1 MAGYGRDICRLARLL
16 APFRGRV
23 DVIHVNRVGCEIQT
37 IAARLAGFRRV
48 VTTIHNLP
56 GEEAAAGHW
65 FRRLV
70 ERLSFASAGRLIAVS
85 NATYTSW
92 HARTGLRR
100 DRVTVIYN
108 GIDPVEG
115 EIPDRQSARHCFGL
129 ADGAIVFG
137 ICARLHPMKGHP
149 VLLQAF
155 ARLKADCPGVRLL
168 IAGDGPDEASVRQ
181 LIGQL
186 GLAES
191 VRMLGYLK
199 DSRTFLAA
207 IDVNVLSSVTL
218 ESMPFTVIE
227 AMAAGVPSIA
237 SDVGGAKEIVTE
249 CRGGCVVPKGDVEAL
264 AAAMRAYAG
273 SAVRR
278 EEEGWRAA
286 AYAREVLTGDKMAQ
300 ATLAVYRAL
309 HH

>member
-1 MAGYGRDICRLARLL
+1 MRVLILPGPEPAGAVTSGIGRYVGILVRHIGPEVDIVHLPGAPHDEDRPHERVESVTGHGGGWRRWGRTLVPSSVRLMAGYGRDICRLARLL

-155 ARLKADCPGVRLL
+155 ARLKADCPGF
-168 IAGDGPDEASVRQ
+168 D
-181 LIGQL
+181 
-186 GLAES
+186 
-191 VRMLGYLK
+191 
-199 DSRTFLAA
+199 
-207 IDVNVLSSVTL
+207 
-218 ESMPFTVIE
+218 
-227 AMAAGVPSIA
+227 
-237 SDVGGAKEIVTE
+237 
-249 CRGGCVVPKGDVEAL
+249 C
-264 AAAMRAYAG
+264 
-273 SAVRR
+273 
-278 EEEGWRAA
+278 
-286 AYAREVLTGDKMAQ
+286 
-300 ATLAVYRAL
+300 
-309 HH
+309 